1 MHPNCPIHV
10 QRIKLFDEETGAF
23 LVEIIATHQNSA
35 IPGGRMQ
42 HAMTSGAA
50 RDRAFASRTVVSSGS
65 IV

>member
-1 MHPNCPIHV
+1 
-10 QRIKLFDEETGAF
+10 
-23 LVEIIATHQNSA
+23 
-35 IPGGRMQ
+35 MQ